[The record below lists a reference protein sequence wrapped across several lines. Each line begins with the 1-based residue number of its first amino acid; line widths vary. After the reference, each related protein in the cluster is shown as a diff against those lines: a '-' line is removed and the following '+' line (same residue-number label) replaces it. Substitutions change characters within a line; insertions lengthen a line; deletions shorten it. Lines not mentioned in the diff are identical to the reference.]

1 MNSKESKVITNKNLI
16 LFLISILILVSFCSL
31 LFIDNHSLV
40 AHDES
45 LYATRAKLIIDTNNW
60 FTPFEKAH
68 HKTIGSYW
76 LIALSFKI
84 FGISEFSA
92 RLPSYI
98 FSILSSF
105 VLFKILKDI
114 SSWKI
119 GIISVITLS
128 SSFIW
133 FSYGRYCSPDTLYIF
148 LNLLSVLYLLK
159 TNNFLE
165 ERINNKYLF
174 ISGLFLSLP
183 FFVRSYLQ
191 LLPLIGLFPLIL
203 FKIKKLSAIKT
214 RYFITGFFVGLIP
227 LIIYYFISYRIYG
240 LDSFIRPYMLLQQ
253 KALTENDIFEGFLFY
268 PRNLILLTTPLFIFL
283 INGTKYILK
292 NKSREIQILLVFT
305 PFINI
310 IILMLTASKYSHYGL
325 FTIPLLASNASFG
338 IYESFK
344 NKSNS
349 SKLTLRIFGGLMLL
363 ISTLI
368 FLVSIFNFNLNIISQ
383 LGLIERFLLSLL
395 LLISIFLSL
404 NLFYKTN
411 SKSQNINKILLIF
424 IIQIFILNIFFTN
437 GIIGNPNND
446 FKDFIAQ
453 PDIKKIIKNNPI
465 YIIGELDDKNYY
477 LFQFY
482 LPNSKLVKTTQIPK
496 LETYYGLISDKDI
509 IKFND
514 SIKHK
519 FINLKKFKNVNF
531 IKINKKNFL

>member
-1 MNSKESKVITNKNLI
+1 MNLKESNVIINKNLI
-16 LFLISILILVSFCSL
+16 IFFISIIVLVSFCSL

-119 GIISVITLS
+119 GIISILTLS
-128 SSFIW
+128 SSFLW

-159 TNNFLE
+159 TNNFLKE
-165 ERINNKYLF
+165 YINNKYLF

-203 FKIKKLSAIKT
+203 FKIKQLSAKNT
-214 RYFITGFFVGLIP
+214 RYYITGFFVGLIP
-227 LIIYYFISYRIYG
+227 LIVYYYMSYRIYG
-240 LDSFIRPYMLLQQ
+240 FDSFIRPFMLLQQ
-253 KALTENDIFEGFLFY
+253 KALTENEIFEGFLFY
-268 PRNLILLTTPLFIFL
+268 PRNLILLTTPFFVFL

-305 PFINI
+305 PLINI
-310 IILMLTASKYSHYGL
+310 IVLMLTASKYSHYGL

-338 IYESFK
+338 IYESFI
-344 NKSNS
+344 NKSNF
-349 SKLTLRIFGGLMLL
+349 SKLTLRIFAGLTLI

-368 FLVSIFNFNLNIISQ
+368 FLGSIFNFHLNIISQ
-383 LGLIERFLLSLL
+383 LSLIQGFLISLFLS
-395 LLISIFLSL
+395 ISIFLAL
-404 NLFYKTN
+404 YLFYKTN
-411 SKSQNINKILLIF
+411 SKSININKILLIF
-424 IIQIFILNIFFTN
+424 FIQIFLLNIFFTN

-446 FKDFIAQ
+446 LKDFIDQ
-453 PDIKKIIKNNPI
+453 PDIRKIIKNNPI
-465 YIIGELDDKNYY
+465 YIIGELDDKNLY

-496 LETYYGLISDKDI
+496 IKKTYGLISDKDI
-509 IKFND
+509 IQFND
-514 SIKHK
+514 SNKHK
-519 FINLKKFKNVNF
+519 FINLKKFKNVNL
-531 IKINKKNFL
+531 IKIN